1 MTPALKLLFLFLAG
15 GLGTIARYGLS
26 GLVQRMA
33 PPSFPWGTA
42 AVNLLGCLLFGLLW
56 ALALDRGWI
65 GAGLRPILFIG
76 FLGGFTTFSSL
87 AFETYGLARDAEW
100 LLAMLNM
107 LGQGVLGVGCVYAG
121 LLLGRM
127 L

>member
-1 MTPALKLLFLFLAG
+1 MPTALKLLLLFVAG
-15 GLGTIARYGLS
+15 GLGTLARYGLS
-26 GLVQRMA
+26 GLVQRLSS
-33 PPSFPWGTA
+33 PSFPWGTA
-42 AVNLLGCLLFGLLW
+42 VVNLLGCLLFGLLW

-65 GAGLRPILFIG
+65 HHALRPILFVG

-100 LLAMLNM
+100 LAASLN
-107 LGQGVLGVGCVYAG
+107 LFGQGVLGLGCVWAG
-121 LLLGRM
+121 LTIGRF